1 MLNFFCLPVTEFSS
15 CHGRRETVQDED
27 RLHTQEINIH
37 YNMNNVYNT
46 TIATHSSMYVCVCM
60 HVYVCM
66 YVCMYM
72 YVQFFL
78 DCPNHYVNSKS
89 CYELDTYIHDYNYMP
104 MNIII
109 HVPGLLHVS
118 IHLNRLEVSG

>member
-1 MLNFFCLPVTEFSS
+1 MTEFSS

-46 TIATHSSMYVCVCM
+46 TIATH
-60 HVYVCM
+60 M

-78 DCPNHYVNSKS
+78 DYPNHYVNSKS
-89 CYELDTYIHDYNYMP
+89 CYELDTHTVEHKM
-104 MNIII
+104 
-109 HVPGLLHVS
+109 LAQLK
-118 IHLNRLEVSG
+118 LNEKY